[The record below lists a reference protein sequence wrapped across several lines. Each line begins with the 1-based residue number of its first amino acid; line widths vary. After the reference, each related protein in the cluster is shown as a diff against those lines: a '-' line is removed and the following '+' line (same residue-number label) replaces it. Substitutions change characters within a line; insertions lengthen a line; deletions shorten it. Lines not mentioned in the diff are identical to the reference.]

1 MDLFDEYLS
10 RVRGGFQCSVSL
22 ATRKKQIKSTLRF
35 HLTLSR
41 IDIIKSQM
49 TGWRDVSYG
58 THVDLRSSVRTV
70 CNPSAGRW
78 EEVRE
83 ERGLARW

>member
-41 IDIIKSQM
+41 MVFTKKIKSNAKC
-49 TGWRDVSYG
+49 DS
-58 THVDLRSSVRTV
+58 LF
-70 CNPSAGRW
+70 
-78 EEVRE
+78 
-83 ERGLARW
+83 L